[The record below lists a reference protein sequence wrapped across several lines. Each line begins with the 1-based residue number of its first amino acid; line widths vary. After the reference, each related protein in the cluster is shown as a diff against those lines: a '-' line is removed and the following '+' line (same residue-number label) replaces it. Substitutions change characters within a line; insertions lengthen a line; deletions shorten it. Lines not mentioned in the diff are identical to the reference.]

1 MPALTFMLDRLPRRA
16 GPGPEAGLPLM
27 NAPQPPSRPR
37 HVQLDPATLRPSKPA
52 SARKGDPAKGRNDAV
67 ATPLPTNLPAT
78 KGNTG
83 PFTSDIPPSRPA
95 RTNSFPAKNGA
106 GQGWKVENDR
116 EYRTDGLLP
125 THFFAHT
132 ACPDF
137 ADNVIV
143 EASHHLRKM
152 QAHCSWLHLF
162 EHARWLHAGLSA
174 SPARLCSRAR
184 DIPAHASLA
193 YSYQRSAGPTIPI
206 KSRMESNSRI
216 SNECTTT

>member
-1 MPALTFMLDRLPRRA
+1 MRSRRRFLRTCQLPR
-16 GPGPEAGLPLM
+16 
-27 NAPQPPSRPR
+27 
-37 HVQLDPATLRPSKPA
+37 
-52 SARKGDPAKGRNDAV
+52 
-67 ATPLPTNLPAT
+67 ATPDRSPRTFRRVGQHGRTRFLPRMEPV
-78 KGNTG
+78 KGGKWRMIVST
-83 PFTSDIPPSRPA
+83 A
-95 RTNSFPAKNGA
+95 RMAFC
-106 GQGWKVENDR
+106 R
-116 EYRTDGLLP
+116 
-125 THFFAHT
+125 HIFFAHT
-132 ACPDF
+132 ACPGF
-137 ADNVIV
+137 AGNVIV